1 MKQFFVMAV
10 GVLLAASCSN
20 ESIDR
25 VNNEAAEHG
34 ELATV
39 PVMVQ
44 VSDFSVVMDD
54 FSSGKATSR
63 GAEDPGSYEG
73 VGALILAFYDS
84 EGAEVVKLTQI
95 KSDGSTYT
103 TFGAFKADL
112 PVGTYTMVAL
122 GYNHKDGDEFTL
134 SSPTLAAFTTERPR
148 ETFCKTQSVTVTGS
162 SALNLSVTLNR
173 ISSMLRLISTDGR
186 PEEAKKIRTTYTKGG
201 KSFNPTTG
209 LATVDTGFAQIN
221 NPSTDVDATI
231 NVISFPFLYSD
242 EETMDI
248 TIEALDADEN
258 VLFTKIV
265 PNVPMQRNRVTTMTG
280 AVYSAS
286 PTSVGFLLET
296 SWIDGNTVN
305 F

>member
-25 VNNEAAEHG
+25 VNNEGTEKG
-34 ELATV
+34 ELTTV
-39 PVMVQ
+39 PVMVR

-54 FSSGKATSR
+54 LSSGKANSR
-63 GAEDPGSYEG
+63 GADDPASYNG
-73 VGALILAFYDS
+73 VGALTLAFYDG
-84 EGAEVVKLTQI
+84 EGAEVVKLTQV

-103 TFGAFKADL
+103 TFGAFTANL

-122 GYNHKDGDEFTL
+122 GYNFKDGDAFTL
-134 SSPTLAAFTTERPR
+134 TSPTLAAFTSERPR
-148 ETFCKTQSVTVTGS
+148 ETFCKTQSITVTGS
-162 SALNLSVTLNR
+162 SKLNLSVTLNR
-173 ISSMLRLISTDGR
+173 ISSMLNIISTDGR
-186 PEEAKKIRTTYTKGG
+186 PAEATKIRTTFSKGG

-209 LATVDTGFAQIN
+209 LATVDTGFAQTN
-221 NPSTDVDATI
+221 NPSTADDAP
-231 NVISFPFLYSD
+231 ISVNSYPFLYSD

-248 TIEALDADEN
+248 TIEALDAEEN
-258 VLFTKIV
+258 VLFTKYV
-265 PNVPMQRNRVTTMTG
+265 TDVPMQRNRKTTLTG

>member
-25 VNNEAAEHG
+25 VNNEGTEKG
-34 ELATV
+34 ELTTV

-44 VSDFSVVMDD
+44 VRDFSVVMDD
-54 FSSGKATSR
+54 LSSGKAKTR
-63 GAEDPGSYEG
+63 GADDPASYNG
-73 VGALILAFYDS
+73 VGALTLAFYDG
-84 EGAEVVKLTQI
+84 EGAEVVKLTQV

-103 TFGAFKADL
+103 TFGAFTANL

-122 GYNHKDGDEFTL
+122 GYNFKDGDAFTL
-134 SSPTLAAFTTERPR
+134 TSPTLAAFTSERPR
-148 ETFCKTQSVTVTGS
+148 ETFCKTQSITVTGS
-162 SALNLSVTLNR
+162 SKLNLSVTLNR
-173 ISSMLRLISTDGR
+173 ISSMLNIVSTDGR
-186 PEEAKKIRTTYTKGG
+186 PAEATKVRTTFSKGG

-209 LATVDTGFAQIN
+209 LATVDTGFAQTN
-221 NPSTDVDATI
+221 NPSTADDAP
-231 NVISFPFLYSD
+231 ISVNSYPFLYSD

-248 TIEALDADEN
+248 TIEALDAEEN
-258 VLFTKIV
+258 VLFTKYV
-265 PNVPMQRNRVTTMTG
+265 PDVPMQRNRKTTLTG